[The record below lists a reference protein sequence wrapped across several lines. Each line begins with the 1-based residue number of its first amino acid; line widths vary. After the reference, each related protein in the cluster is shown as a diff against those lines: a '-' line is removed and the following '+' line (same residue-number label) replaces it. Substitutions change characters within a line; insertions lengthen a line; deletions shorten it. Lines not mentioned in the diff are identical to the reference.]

1 MLRERA
7 SEAVVC
13 AVQITSDALD
23 IFRRRGPSRAA
34 VLDRVS
40 YKGNAGWRH
49 HIWMLIFSCVIKHII
64 YKNDDLY
71 ELFYTLFVH

>member
-13 AVQITSDALD
+13 AVQITSDALN
-23 IFRRRGPSRAA
+23 FFCRRGPSRAA

-40 YKGNAGWRH
+40 YIGNVILFLLSSKGFVNS
-49 HIWMLIFSCVIKHII
+49 MM
-64 YKNDDLY
+64 DDQ
-71 ELFYTLFVH
+71 